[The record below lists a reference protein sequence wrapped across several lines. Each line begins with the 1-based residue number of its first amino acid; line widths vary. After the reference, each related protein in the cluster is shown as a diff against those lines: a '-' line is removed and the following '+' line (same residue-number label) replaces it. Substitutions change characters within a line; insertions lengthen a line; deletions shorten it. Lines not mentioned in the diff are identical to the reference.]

1 MWPIAIRWTLEF
13 CALTFVFLYLSI
25 QLHFS
30 TPPPRAVSNL
40 SPVSLKMKWTS
51 PHNCFIS
58 SKKPLEKF
66 HLSVNNLRS
75 FMHECFNCC
84 YFLLPGKFPEHLSI
98 RLMFQLFP
106 ANFLPNLRNA
116 ANFPTGD
123 LQYSIKV
130 PSLDTAGACQLY
142 FFRLKKLLILYSC
155 YLFELYTTI
164 KNFKPLPVPPADHK
178 KRRCCL

>member
-1 MWPIAIRWTLEF
+1 
-13 CALTFVFLYLSI
+13 
-25 QLHFS
+25 
-30 TPPPRAVSNL
+30 
-40 SPVSLKMKWTS
+40 
-51 PHNCFIS
+51 
-58 SKKPLEKF
+58 
-66 HLSVNNLRS
+66 
-75 FMHECFNCC
+75 MHECFKCC
-84 YFLLPGKFPEHLSI
+84 YFLLSGKFPEHLSI
-98 RLMFQLFP
+98 RLTFQLFP

-178 KRRCCL
+178 KDGVVCKFLSFIYCFLSLW